1 MLHVLMDGRAL
12 TASELARVAGN
23 PPQTACGHLAQL
35 SEGGLISV
43 LKQWRHRYHRLA
55 SPTVADMMG
64 SIMRVTSDLDTSK
77 NPLLTGPKDNAL

>member
-1 MLHVLMDGRAL
+1 MLHALMDGRAL

-23 PPQTACGHLAQL
+23 PPQTACGHLAQF

-43 LKQWRHRYHRLA
+43 LKQGRHRLA

-64 SIMRVTSDLDTSK
+64 SLMRVTSDLDTSK
-77 NPLLTGPKDNAL
+77 NPLFTGPKDNAL

>member
-1 MLHVLMDGRAL
+1 MLHALMDGRAL

-35 SEGGLISV
+35 SEGGLINV
-43 LKQWRHRYHRLA
+43 LKQRRHRYHHFV
-55 SPTVADMMG
+55 SPTVTDMMG

-77 NPLLTGPKDNAL
+77 KPLFTRPKDNAL

>member
-1 MLHVLMDGRAL
+1 MLHALMDGRAL
-12 TASELARVAGN
+12 TASEVARVAGN

-43 LKQWRHRYHRLA
+43 LKQGRHRLA

-64 SIMRVTSDLDTSK
+64 SLMRVTSDLDTSK
-77 NPLLTGPKDNAL
+77 NPLFTGPKDNAL